1 MPSNKFRK
9 DIIEDELE
17 DIVESNEVFFTR
29 ILRDPVTKKFSC
41 KNSLASNG
49 RIRIYMDP
57 QADSNY
63 EADSE
68 VQSLMT

>member
-1 MPSNKFRK
+1 M
-9 DIIEDELE
+9 
-17 DIVESNEVFFTR
+17 FFTR

-49 RIRIYMDP
+49 GIKILMEP
-57 QADSNY
+57 QADLNY

-68 VQSLMT
+68 VQSLMTQKIRTKEFLEDI